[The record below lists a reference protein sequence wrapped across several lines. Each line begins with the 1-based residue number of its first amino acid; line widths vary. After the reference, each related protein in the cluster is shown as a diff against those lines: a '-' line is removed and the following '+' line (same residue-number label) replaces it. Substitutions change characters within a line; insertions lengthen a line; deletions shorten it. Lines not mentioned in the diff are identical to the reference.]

1 MAEIVNSLF
10 GTSPEEYLSKRQRQD
25 YLDAIAVGR
34 GAAAPGTM
42 MNPSLGPLYTQ
53 AAQQGQMIGR
63 GVGAIAG
70 MLGVEDPEL
79 VKLRDVAQMRTQ
91 FDLTNPEG
99 IRQYSRALGA
109 KGYGEF
115 SLAAAAIADQREK
128 DILGLQKTSK
138 DIQKTETDIARSQQ
152 TVERE
157 DKLREA
163 LAALPANATEE
174 QYLAVFRKFGS
185 PDQQARVIQASIDRR
200 TAIVSRAAAQGTKPL
215 AASLQKEEDKDLQ
228 TIDSYT
234 SQQEAL
240 RPSILNLTP
249 DSAGVRKLELG
260 PLKNAKYMAQNLA
273 GNSTPESRAYEAL
286 KSAVDT
292 AVNLQVSAEK
302 GVQTDKDVLRFA
314 QALIA
319 AYGRNDT
326 EATLEAL
333 KRYDDAIERAKIKT
347 ATRVESRRKQQ
358 NVEPYF
364 AGQVQSSTVGLQPA
378 PAAVSTPQ
386 GQQPAPKV
394 VDFNSL
400 PTQSKK

>member
-1 MAEIVNSLF
+1 MADIVNSLF
-10 GTSPEEYLSKRQRQD
+10 GIDPAALQQQRAATDTANAFRFAQ
-25 YLDAIAVGR
+25 LDPLERANMAI
-34 GAAAPGTM
+34 
-42 MNPSLGPLYTQ
+42 Y
-53 AAQQGQMIGR
+53 QGSAGLGR
-63 GVGAIAG
+63 GVSQL
-70 MLGVEDPEL
+70 LGGDEQLNKATKVREL
-79 VKLRDVAQMRTQ
+79 ASQ
-91 FDLTNPEG
+91 FDMTNPEG
-99 IRQYSRALGA
+99 IDQFAKAVSPFAPDVAQVAVQRANQLRTSA
-109 KGYGEF
+109 SQLQTGE
-115 SLAAAAIADQREK
+115 LTREK
-128 DILGLQKTSK
+128 TQMDITSAERK
-138 DIQKTETDIARSQQ
+138 IAQD
-152 TVERE
+152 E
-157 DKLREA
+157 KLRVA
-163 LAALPANATEE
+163 LAALPPNATEE
-174 QYLAVFRKFGS
+174 QYLAVFRQFGS
-185 PDQQARVIQASIDRR
+185 PDQQSRVIQASIDRKA
-200 TAIVSRAAAQGTKPL
+200 AIAARATAQGTKPL

-228 TIDSYT
+228 SIDSYT

-240 RPSILNLTP
+240 QPSILNLTP

-333 KRYDDAIERAKIKT
+333 KRYNDAIERAKTKT
-347 ATRVESRRKQQ
+347 ATRLESRRKQQ

-364 AGQVQSSTVGLQPA
+364 GGQISTATVGLQPSTTAA
-378 PAAVSTPQ
+378 PTSQ
-386 GQQPAPKV
+386 GQQSAPRV

>member
-1 MAEIVNSLF
+1 LYHYKGINMADIVSNLF
-10 GTSPEEYLSKRQRQD
+10 GVDPAALQQQRAATDFSNAFKFAQLDPLERATLSIYQGSAG
-25 YLDAIAVGR
+25 LGR
-34 GAAAPGTM
+34 AA
-42 MNPSLGPLYTQ
+42 NQLLGGDEQLNKATKV
-53 AAQQGQMIGR
+53 R
-63 GVGAIAG
+63 
-70 MLGVEDPEL
+70 EL
-79 VKLRDVAQMRTQ
+79 ASQ
-91 FDLTNPEG
+91 FDMTNPEG
-99 IRQYSRALGA
+99 IDQFAKAVAPFAPDVAQVAVQRANQLRTSA
-109 KGYGEF
+109 SQLRTGE
-115 SLAAAAIADQREK
+115 LTREK
-128 DILGLQKTSK
+128 TQM
-138 DIQKTETDIARSQQ
+138 DIASA
-152 TVERE
+152 ERKIAQDE
-157 DKLREA
+157 KLREA

-174 QYLAVFRKFGS
+174 QYLAVFRQFGS
-185 PDQQARVIQASIDRR
+185 PDQQARVIQASIDRKAALAAKA
-200 TAIVSRAAAQGTKPL
+200 TAQVTKPL

-240 RPSILNLTP
+240 QPSILNLTP

-260 PLKNAKYMAQNLA
+260 PVKNAKYMAQNLA
-273 GNSTPESRAYEAL
+273 GKSTPESRAYEAL

-333 KRYDDAIERAKIKT
+333 KRYNDSIERAKTKT
-347 ATRVESRRKQQ
+347 ATRIESRRKQQ

-364 AGQVQSSTVGLQPA
+364 VGQIQSSTVGLQPT
-378 PAAVSTPQ
+378 PATVTAPQ

>member
-1 MAEIVNSLF
+1 MGAKQL
-10 GTSPEEYLSKRQRQD
+10 GRAGQQLLGGDEELNK
-25 YLDAIAVGR
+25 ATAV
-34 GAAAPGTM
+34 
-42 MNPSLGPLYTQ
+42 
-53 AAQQGQMIGR
+53 
-63 GVGAIAG
+63 
-70 MLGVEDPEL
+70 
-79 VKLRDVAQMRTQ
+79 RDLASQ
-91 FDLTNPEG
+91 FDMTNPDGLEQFAKAVSSFAPEVTQVAIQRANQ
-99 IRQYSRALGA
+99 IRTNISQQQT
-109 KGYGEF
+109 
-115 SLAAAAIADQREK
+115 ADLTQ
-128 DILGLQKTSK
+128 QKTRM
-138 DIQKTETDIARSQQ
+138 DIASSQRRLEQ
-152 TVERE
+152 DE
-157 DKLREA
+157 KLREA

-174 QYLAVFRKFGS
+174 QYLAVFRQFGS
-185 PDQQARVIQASIDRR
+185 PDQQSRVIQASIDRR
-200 TAIVSRAAAQGTKPL
+200 TAIAARAAAQGTKPL

-249 DSAGVRKLELG
+249 DTAGVRKLELG

-347 ATRVESRRKQQ
+347 ATRIESRRKQQ

-378 PAAVSTPQ
+378 PAAVTTPQ
-386 GQQPAPKV
+386 SQQPAPKV

>member
-1 MAEIVNSLF
+1 MADIVNNLF
-10 GTSPEEYLSKRQRQD
+10 GIDPAALQQQRAATDFANAFRFAQLDPLQRANLSIYQGSAGLGRAANQLLGGDEQLNRATQVRQ
-25 YLDAIAVGR
+25 LA
-34 GAAAPGTM
+34 
-42 MNPSLGPLYTQ
+42 S
-53 AAQQGQMIGR
+53 
-63 GVGAIAG
+63 
-70 MLGVEDPEL
+70 
-79 VKLRDVAQMRTQ
+79 Q
-91 FDLTNPEG
+91 FDMTNPEG
-99 IRQYSRALGA
+99 IDQFAKAVAPFAPDVAQVAVQRANQLRTSA
-109 KGYGEF
+109 SQLRTGE
-115 SLAAAAIADQREK
+115 LTREK
-128 DILGLQKTSK
+128 TQM
-138 DIQKTETDIARSQQ
+138 DIASA
-152 TVERE
+152 ERKIAQDE
-157 DKLREA
+157 KLREA

-174 QYLAVFRKFGS
+174 QYLAVFRQFGS
-185 PDQQARVIQASIDRR
+185 PDQQARVIQASIDRK
-200 TAIVSRAAAQGTKPL
+200 AALAARATAQGTKPL
-215 AASLQKEEDKDLQ
+215 AASLQKEEDRDLQ

-240 RPSILNLTP
+240 QPSILNLTP
-249 DSAGVRKLELG
+249 DSTGVRKLELG
-260 PLKNAKYMAQNLA
+260 PVKNAKYMAQNLA

-333 KRYDDAIERAKIKT
+333 KRYNDSIERAKTKT
-347 ATRVESRRKQQ
+347 ATRIESRRKQQ

-364 AGQVQSSTVGLQPA
+364 VGQIQSSTVGLQPA
-378 PAAVSTPQ
+378 PAAVTAPQ